1 MQLIYKM
8 MRMNKC
14 NKTIKFK
21 NLNQES
27 SRMTKRKMINNQI
40 TKNVPLA
47 KLKLNNNKTQI
58 KPNNIK
64 SKIIINEMIFPNNNS
79 NNNNNHKTKSK
90 NTILKTKENS

>member
-1 MQLIYKM
+1 MQRIYKM

-21 NLNQES
+21 SLNQES
-27 SRMTKRKMINNQI
+27 SRMKKRKMINNQI